1 MNSNGNSRGYAIITF
16 ESQEELER
24 GRSKPLNYNGHTLFW
39 DGYEPK
45 RKLVREGK
53 SNAIQPKEDNEEDTN
68 QEMDYEYQNNNR
80 KEFQKEKQKKKV
92 NKEQAD
98 NKKSLSDEILLRIL
112 NRLDKLEV

>member
-1 MNSNGNSRGYAIITF
+1 M
-16 ESQEELER
+16 
-24 GRSKPLNYNGHTLFW
+24 
-39 DGYEPK
+39 
-45 RKLVREGK
+45 VREGK

-112 NRLDKLEV
+112 NRLDKLEVQQEIRFANHGFANRS